1 MFDRPR
7 DEATGSEVRTPDTA
21 AHRLTARA
29 VFDRAN
35 SQLGMID
42 ELRKVVRDAPRLGQ
56 DSTTE
61 QREAWIRH
69 VIDVCRLADVKVRPT
84 RAETWAEA
92 FERVHGEA
100 LA

>member
-1 MFDRPR
+1 MSA
-7 DEATGSEVRTPDTA
+7 ATT
-21 AHRLTARA
+21 RA

-35 SQLGMID
+35 SQLAMID
-42 ELRKVVRDAPRLGQ
+42 ELRKVVRDAPRLAH
-56 DSTTE
+56 DSTPE
-61 QREAWIRH
+61 QRAAWIRH
-69 VIDVCRLADVKVRPT
+69 VIDICRLGDVKVRPT